1 MADNKIKI
9 PFPPIDEARKEASLQ
24 KIHREISHKSLPVPV
39 SFPELLL
46 DQMHY
51 ISLEY
56 WVIQAFF
63 LLAVILFITCFGTLI
78 KDSESILPS
87 TCAISSGL
95 GWSSVLELSKSRS
108 RHMAE
113 LEQSCC
119 FNLGQIW
126 SVKLFLSAGLNLC
139 ILTLLFF
146 AVQGKTKYGIF
157 ALCLYLLVPFVLSN
171 ICYFFLLTTRRFAS
185 QKAILSGTFLLLC
198 LFSLFPTAFPRAY
211 LDVYLPVWAIVLAA
225 GILLLAF
232 ELHRLF
238 HSLNTG
244 GKELCWN

>member
-63 LLAVILFITCFGTLI
+63 LLAVILFTTCFGTLI

-87 TCAISSGL
+87 PVPSLPAW
-95 GWSSVLELSKSRS
+95 GWPLFWSFPK
-108 RHMAE
+108 AAPGIW
-113 LEQSCC
+113 QSW
-119 FNLGQIW
+119 NKAAA
-126 SVKLFLSAGLNLC
+126 S
-139 ILTLLFF
+139 ILD
-146 AVQGKTKYGIF
+146 
-157 ALCLYLLVPFVLSN
+157 
-171 ICYFFLLTTRRFAS
+171 RF
-185 QKAILSGTFLLLC
+185 G
-198 LFSLFPTAFPRAY
+198 R
-211 LDVYLPVWAIVLAA
+211 
-225 GILLLAF
+225 
-232 ELHRLF
+232 
-238 HSLNTG
+238 
-244 GKELCWN
+244 